1 MTLTL
6 EGSMMRMKTR
16 TRTEPGFS
24 LIELLISMAVGLIVI
39 LAVSSLFKTGV
50 DATFLVTQRAEIQQ
64 NLRAGMEMMVKD
76 ISQAGAGLPTGG
88 LQLPTGGVL
97 SNFACNQAPYCY
109 LTNFNY
115 PTVPTKNYMYGIIPG
130 WSNGVEKSVVIANA
144 PAARNDSITSIYCD
158 YNFPLWQYNI
168 TFASATKITLAPNPV
183 FVPAPPLING
193 IGGINTGDLILLV
206 VSAPPA
212 PGNGTN
218 LVQTGAAVGEV
229 TNVPSTTEIDFN
241 AGDPLNMNQSGGGIA
256 NNIATA
262 AAAAAA
268 AGANANITACRLFA
282 VTYFIEVPA
291 AGGAVQTPRL
301 MRQVNGLTAVP
312 VADNILNLQIT
323 YDVIQAGGAVD
334 ANQPNPLGAAPV
346 ESPALIQKVNI
357 VLMGE
362 SLTQMGNKSQN
373 MYLAT
378 SVSARNQSF
387 RNFYVGK

>member
-1 MTLTL
+1 
-6 EGSMMRMKTR
+6 MMRTR
-16 TRTEPGFS
+16 PEPGFS

-39 LAVSSLFKTGV
+39 LAISSLFKTGV
-50 DATFLVTQRAEIQQ
+50 DTTFLITQRAEVQQ
-64 NLRAGMEMMVKD
+64 SLRAGMEMMVKD

-88 LQLPTGGVL
+88 LQLPTGGGAVL
-97 SNFACNQAPYCY
+97 SNVACNQTPYCY

-115 PTVPTKNYMYGIIPG
+115 PTVPTNNYMYGIIPG
-130 WSNGVEKSVVIANA
+130 WSNGVEKSVAIANA
-144 PAARNDSITSIYCD
+144 PGARNDSITSIYCD
-158 YNFPLWQYNI
+158 YNYPLFEYNI
-168 TFASATKITLAPNPV
+168 TFTNATTITLAPNPQ
-183 FVPAPPLING
+183 FVPPPPPING

-212 PGNGTN
+212 PGNGTS

-229 TNVPSTTEIDFN
+229 TTVPDAATITFN
-241 AGDPLNMNQSGGGIA
+241 AGDPLNMNQNGGGIT

-268 AGANANITACRLFA
+268 AGPNANVTACRLFA
-282 VTYFIEVPA
+282 VTFFIEVPA
-291 AGGAVQTPRL
+291 AGGTVQTPRL
-301 MRQVNGLTAVP
+301 MRQVNGLPAVP

-323 YDVIQAGGAVD
+323 YDVIQANGAVD
-334 ANQPNPLGAAPV
+334 ANQANPLGAAPV

-357 VLMGE
+357 VLMGQ
-362 SLTQMGNKSQN
+362 SLTQMGNKAQN

-387 RNFYVGK
+387 RNVYK

>member
-1 MTLTL
+1 
-6 EGSMMRMKTR
+6 MKSTR
-16 TRTEPGFS
+16 RQHGFS

-39 LAVSSLFKTGV
+39 VAASSLFKTGV
-50 DATFLVTQRAEIQQ
+50 DTTFLLTQRAETQQ
-64 NLRAGMEMMVKD
+64 SLRAGMEMMVKD

-88 LQLPTGGVL
+88 LQLPSGGAL
-97 SNFACNQAPYCY
+97 SNLGCNQVGYCY
-109 LTNFNY
+109 LTGFNY
-115 PTVPTKNYMYGIIPG
+115 PTVPTRNYMYGIIPG
-130 WSNGVEKSVVIANA
+130 WNNGVEKSVAIANA
-144 PAARNDSITSIYCD
+144 PGARNDSITSVYCD
-158 YNFPLWQYNI
+158 YNYPLFEYTI
-168 TFASATKITLAPNPV
+168 TFASATQITLAPNPIY
-183 FVPAPPLING
+183 VPAPPPING

-206 VSAPPA
+206 VTAPPA

-229 TNVPSTTEIDFN
+229 TSVPDAATIDFA
-241 AGDPLNMNQSGGGIA
+241 AGDPLNMNQSGAGIG

-301 MRQVNGLTAVP
+301 MRQVNGLAAVP
-312 VADNILNLQIT
+312 VADNILNLQFT
-323 YDVIQAGGAVD
+323 YDVIQVGGGVD
-334 ANQPNPLGAAPV
+334 ANQANPLGVVPTA
-346 ESPALIQKVNI
+346 ESPALIQKINI

-362 SLTQMGNKSQN
+362 SLTQSGNKSQN

-387 RNFYVGK
+387 RNFYQ

>member
-1 MTLTL
+1 MMT
-6 EGSMMRMKTR
+6 RHKTKPER
-16 TRTEPGFS
+16 GFS
-24 LIELLISMAVGLIVI
+24 LMELLISMSVGLIVI

-50 DATFLVTQRAEIQQ
+50 DATFAVTQRAETQQ

-88 LQLPTGGVL
+88 LQLPSPNGTAAL
-97 SNFACNQAPYCY
+97 ANLACNQALYCY

-115 PTVPTKNYMYGIIPG
+115 PTVPNWNNMYGIIPG
-130 WSNGVEKSVVIANA
+130 WSNGVEKSVPIVNA

-158 YNFPLWQYNI
+158 YNYPLFEYTI
-168 TFASATKITLAPNPV
+168 TFASPTKITLVPNPIY
-183 FVPAPPLING
+183 VPAPPPING
-193 IGGINTGDLILLV
+193 IGGINTGDLVMLI

-212 PGNGTN
+212 AGNGTN

-229 TNVPSTTEIDFN
+229 TSVPSATEIDFT
-241 AGDPLNMNQSGGGIA
+241 AGDPLNLNQNGAGIT

-282 VTYFIEVPA
+282 VTYFIEVPG
-291 AGGAVQTPRL
+291 AGGPVQTPRL
-301 MRQVNGLTAVP
+301 MRQVNGLQAVP
-312 VADNILNLQIT
+312 VADNIINMQIT

-346 ESPALIQKVNI
+346 ESPSLIQKVNI

-362 SLTQMGNKSQN
+362 SLTQQGNKSQS

-378 SVSARNQSF
+378 SVAARNQSF
-387 RNFYVGK
+387 RNFYQ

>member
-1 MTLTL
+1 M
-6 EGSMMRMKTR
+6 R
-16 TRTEPGFS
+16 TRRERGFS
-24 LIELLISMAVGLIVI
+24 LMELLISMAVGLIVI
-39 LAVSSLFKTGV
+39 VSVSSLFKTAV
-50 DATFLVTQRAEIQQ
+50 DATFVVTQRAETQQ
-64 NLRAGMEMMVKD
+64 SLRAGMEMMVKD

-88 LQLPTGGVL
+88 LQLPTGGAAVL
-97 SNFACNQAPYCY
+97 SNVACNQTPYCY

-115 PTVPTKNYMYGIIPG
+115 PTVPTNNYMYGIIPG

-144 PAARNDSITSIYCD
+144 PGVRNDSITSVYCD
-158 YNFPLWQYNI
+158 YNYPLFEYDV
-168 TFASATKITLAPNPV
+168 TFASATQITLAPNPIY
-183 FVPAPPLING
+183 VPAPPPING

-229 TNVPSTTEIDFN
+229 TSVPN
-241 AGDPLNMNQSGGGIA
+241 AGTINFAGGDPLNMNQSGGGIT

-301 MRQVNGLTAVP
+301 MRQVNGLPAVP

-323 YDVIQAGGAVD
+323 YDVIQANGAVD
-334 ANQPNPLGAAPV
+334 ANQPNPLGVAPV
-346 ESPALIQKVNI
+346 ESPALIQKINI
-357 VLMGE
+357 VLMGQ
-362 SLTQMGNKSQN
+362 SLTQMGNKSQS

-387 RNFYVGK
+387 RNFYQ